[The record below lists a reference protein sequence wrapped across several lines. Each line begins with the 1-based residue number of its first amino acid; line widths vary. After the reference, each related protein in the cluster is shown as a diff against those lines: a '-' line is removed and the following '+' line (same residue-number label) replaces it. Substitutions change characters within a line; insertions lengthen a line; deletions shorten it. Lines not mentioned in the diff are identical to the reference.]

1 MMHLMGTDE
10 TMKAIQRGQITV
22 TSCVVCGM
30 DVHCH
35 SASEYVLC
43 PDCRVVSPVNQLDNA
58 ADMAP
63 QQGGLVGLGIKTEML
78 ITMLEAGGQQQ
89 Y

>member
-1 MMHLMGTDE
+1 MHLMGTDE
-10 TMKAIQRGQITV
+10 TMEAIQRGQITV
-22 TSCVVCGM
+22 TSCVTCGM

-58 ADMAP
+58 ADMTP
-63 QQGGLVGLGIKTEML
+63 QQGGLVGLGVKTEMM
-78 ITMLEAGGQQQ
+78 ITMMEAGAGQS
-89 Y
+89 

>member
-1 MMHLMGTDE
+1 MHLMGTDE
-10 TMKAIQRGQITV
+10 TMKAIQAGHITV

-35 SASEYVLC
+35 SDSEYVLC

-58 ADMAP
+58 NMAP

-78 ITMLEAGGQQQ
+78 LTMMEAAGVRQ